1 MTVLKNGKPPEIQES
16 SPNERNQKFSATAP
30 ESFFYL
36 EDGDIMFTHK
46 TKIVCSMGPTTSN
59 DEIVSHLIL
68 AGMNVARFNFSHGTH
83 EAHLDAMNRV
93 KRVSSLLK
101 RPIALMLDTK
111 GPEIRTGATPGNA
124 LVPIHKGDTIIVSTD
139 NAETTAANDS
149 EPAKL
154 SVTWKDLP
162 QRVQKGN
169 RILIADGLIEL
180 EVEES
185 DGFLVR
191 CTAKN
196 SGEISSR
203 KNVNLIGLHAGLPI
217 MSEQD
222 KQDIRF
228 GVEQD
233 VDFIAASF
241 VSYASEVQE
250 IRRYLESLNSKA
262 KIIAKIE
269 NEEGLNNIRE
279 IAAAADGIMLAR
291 GDLGVQLPTEK
302 IPLAQKHVIRVC
314 RQLGKPVIT
323 ATQMLES
330 MILHPRPTRAEL
342 TDIANAIFD
351 GTDAVML
358 SGETANGNYPIEAV
372 ETMVRVAV
380 TVEYSPEYYQKMR
393 ETFEMDLHGEV
404 SRIVSQSAYQTAREV
419 NASAII
425 TPTLSGNTAR
435 MVSMFRPKQPIL
447 AVTPHPQV
455 ERQLLLNWGVF
466 PLFAELVTDSDDM
479 VQNAIKSAHDSG
491 AVRISDKIVMV
502 SGFPLSASVVNTI
515 RVLYVG
521 NELSRAEAGGSVS
534 SDYPR
539 ASGRILR
546 AKTPTEAYMLL
557 RKECSE
563 ILLCPVLTEEYIPVL
578 REVRGVI
585 VEGECKIPQES
596 LPLINPRLVW
606 LCGVKNAFRILEPGL
621 AVTIDGK
628 NLVVYEGRL

>member
-1 MTVLKNGKPPEIQES
+1 MSVTKMSLKSDGFPLDLNG
-16 SPNERNQKFSATAP
+16 
-30 ESFFYL
+30 FFFFVSI
-36 EDGDIMFTHK
+36 GDFMFTHK
-46 TKIVCSMGPTTSN
+46 TKIVCSMGPTTAN
-59 DEIVSHLIL
+59 DEIVSRLIV

-83 EAHLDAMNRV
+83 ETHLEAMERV
-93 KRVSSLLK
+93 KRVSSALN

-111 GPEIRTGATPGNA
+111 GPEIRTGNTPGN
-124 LVPIHKGDTIIVSTD
+124 LPVLIRKGDRVCVTVD
-139 NAETTAANDS
+139 GAETCAATEN
-149 EPAKL
+149 EPARL
-154 SVTWKDLP
+154 SVSWSALP
-162 QRVQKGN
+162 QRIEKGN
-169 RILIADGLIEL
+169 RILVADGLLEL
-180 EVEES
+180 EVEDT
-185 DGFLVR
+185 DGFTVY
-191 CTAKN
+191 AVSKN
-196 SGEISSR
+196 SGEISSK

-222 KQDIRF
+222 KMDIKF
-228 GVEQD
+228 GVEQN

-262 KIIAKIE
+262 RIIAKIE

-279 IAAAADGIMLAR
+279 IAEAADGVMIAR

-302 IPLAQKHVIRVC
+302 IPLAQKHIIRIC

-342 TDIANAIFD
+342 TDVANAIFD

-358 SGETANGNYPIEAV
+358 SGETANGSYPIEAV

-380 TVEYSPEYYQKMR
+380 TVEYSPEYYKKMR
-393 ETFEMDLHGEV
+393 ESFEMDLHGDI
-404 SRIVSQSAYQTAREV
+404 SRIVSQNAYQTARDV
-419 NASAII
+419 NATAII

-435 MVSMFRPKQPIL
+435 MVSMFRPEQPIL

-455 ERQLLLNWGVF
+455 ERQLLLNWGIF

-479 VQNAIKSAHDSG
+479 VQNAIKSAHDAG
-491 AVRISDKIVMV
+491 AVRISDRIVMV

-521 NELSRAEAGGSVS
+521 NELVRAESGGAACN
-534 SDYPR
+534 DHPR
-539 ASGRILR
+539 ANGRILR
-546 AKTPTEAYMLL
+546 AKTPTEAYMML
-557 RKECSE
+557 RKESNE
-563 ILLCPVLTEEYIPVL
+563 ILLCPSLTEEYIPVL
-578 REVRGVI
+578 REVQGVI
-585 VEGECKIPQES
+585 VEGESKIPSEI

-606 LCGVKNAFRILEPGL
+606 LFGVKGAQRLLEQGL

-628 NLVVYEGRL
+628 SLVVYEGRL

>member
-1 MTVLKNGKPPEIQES
+1 
-16 SPNERNQKFSATAP
+16 
-30 ESFFYL
+30 
-36 EDGDIMFTHK
+36 MFTHK
-46 TKIVCSMGPTTSN
+46 TKIVCSMGPTTAS
-59 DEIVSHLIL
+59 DEIVSRLIV

-83 EAHLDAMNRV
+83 ETHKEAMDRV
-93 KRVSSLLK
+93 KRVSSALK

-111 GPEIRTGATPGNA
+111 GPEIRTGNTPGNR
-124 LVPIHKGDTIIVSTD
+124 LVQIHKGDRVDVTVD
-139 NAETTAANDS
+139 GVETTAATET

-154 SVTWKDLP
+154 SVSWSALP
-162 QRVQKGN
+162 QRIEKGN
-169 RILIADGLIEL
+169 RILVADGLLEL

-185 DGFLVR
+185 DGFTVR
-191 CTAKN
+191 TVARN
-196 SGEISSR
+196 SGEISSK

-222 KQDIRF
+222 KVDIKF
-228 GVEQD
+228 GVEED

-262 KIIAKIE
+262 RIIAKIE

-279 IAAAADGIMLAR
+279 IAEAADGVMIAR

-302 IPLAQKHVIRVC
+302 IPLAQKHIIRIC

-330 MILHPRPTRAEL
+330 MISHPRPTRAEL
-342 TDIANAIFD
+342 TDVANAIFD

-380 TVEYSPEYYQKMR
+380 TVEYSPEYYKKMR
-393 ETFEMDLHGEV
+393 ESFEMDLHGDI
-404 SRIVSQSAYQTAREV
+404 SRIVSQNAYQTARDV
-419 NASAII
+419 NATAII

-435 MVSMFRPKQPIL
+435 MVSMFRPEQPIL
-447 AVTPHPQV
+447 AVTPHLQV
-455 ERQLLLNWGVF
+455 ERQLLLNWGIF

-479 VQNAIKSAHDSG
+479 VQNAIKSAHDAG
-491 AVRISDKIVMV
+491 AVRISDRIVMV

-521 NELSRAEAGGSVS
+521 NELIRAEAGGAACG
-534 SDYPR
+534 DHPR
-539 ASGRILR
+539 ANGRILR
-546 AKTPTEAYMLL
+546 ANTPTEAYMQL
-557 RKECSE
+557 RKENNE
-563 ILLCPVLTEEYIPVL
+563 ILLCPSLTEEYIPVL

-585 VEGECKIPQES
+585 VEGECKIPAEILS
-596 LPLINPRLVW
+596 LINPRLVW
-606 LCGVKNAFRILEPGL
+606 LWGVKGALRMLEPGF

-628 NLVVYEGRL
+628 SLVVYEGRL

>member
-1 MTVLKNGKPPEIQES
+1 
-16 SPNERNQKFSATAP
+16 
-30 ESFFYL
+30 
-36 EDGDIMFTHK
+36 MFTHK
-46 TKIVCSMGPTTSN
+46 TKIVCSMGPTTAS
-59 DEIVSHLIL
+59 DEIVSRLIV

-83 EAHLDAMNRV
+83 ENHLEAMERV
-93 KRVSSLLK
+93 KRVSAALK

-111 GPEIRTGATPGNA
+111 GPEIRTGNTPENIPV
-124 LVPIHKGDTIIVSTD
+124 LIRKGDKVCVTVD
-139 NAETTAANDS
+139 GAETSAATES
-149 EPAKL
+149 EPARL
-154 SVTWKDLP
+154 SVSWSALP
-162 QRVQKGN
+162 QRIEKGN
-169 RILIADGLIEL
+169 RILVADGLLEL
-180 EVEES
+180 EVEET
-185 DGFLVR
+185 DGFTVR
-191 CTAKN
+191 AVAKN
-196 SGEISSR
+196 SGEISSK

-222 KQDIRF
+222 KMDIKF
-228 GVEQD
+228 GVEQN

-262 KIIAKIE
+262 RIIAKIE

-279 IAAAADGIMLAR
+279 IAEAADGVMIAR

-302 IPLAQKHVIRVC
+302 IPLAQKHIIRIC

-330 MILHPRPTRAEL
+330 MISHPRPTRAEL
-342 TDIANAIFD
+342 TDVANAIFD

-358 SGETANGNYPIEAV
+358 SGETANGSYPIEAV

-380 TVEYSPEYYQKMR
+380 TVEFSPEYYKKMR
-393 ETFEMDLHGEV
+393 ESFEMDLHGDI
-404 SRIVSQSAYQTAREV
+404 SRIVSQNAYQTARDV
-419 NASAII
+419 NATAII

-435 MVSMFRPKQPIL
+435 MVSMFRPEQPIL

-455 ERQLLLNWGVF
+455 ERQLLLNWGIF

-479 VQNAIKSAHDSG
+479 VQNAIKSAHDAG
-491 AVRISDKIVMV
+491 AVRISDRIVMV

-521 NELSRAEAGGSVS
+521 NELVRAEFGGAACN
-534 SDYPR
+534 DHPR
-539 ASGRILR
+539 ANGRILR

-557 RKECSE
+557 RKESNE
-563 ILLCPVLTEEYIPVL
+563 ILLCPSLTEEYIPVL

-585 VEGECKIPQES
+585 VEGESKIPSEI

-606 LCGVKNAFRILEPGL
+606 LLGVKGALRLLEPGL

-628 NLVVYEGRL
+628 SLIVYEGRL

>member
-1 MTVLKNGKPPEIQES
+1 
-16 SPNERNQKFSATAP
+16 
-30 ESFFYL
+30 
-36 EDGDIMFTHK
+36 MFTHK
-46 TKIVCSMGPTTSN
+46 TKIVCSMGPTTAS
-59 DEIVSHLIL
+59 DEIVSRLIV

-83 EAHLDAMNRV
+83 ETHLEAMDRV
-93 KRVSSLLK
+93 KRVSSALK

-111 GPEIRTGATPGNA
+111 GPEIRTGNTPGN
-124 LVPIHKGDTIIVSTD
+124 LPVLIRKGDKVCVTVDS
-139 NAETTAANDS
+139 AETVAATES
-149 EPAKL
+149 EPARI
-154 SVTWKDLP
+154 SVSWTALP
-162 QRVQKGN
+162 QRIEKGN
-169 RILIADGLIEL
+169 RILVADGLLEL
-180 EVEES
+180 EVEET
-185 DGFLVR
+185 DGFTVQ
-191 CTAKN
+191 TVAKN
-196 SGEISSR
+196 SGEISSK

-217 MSEQD
+217 MSDQD
-222 KQDIRF
+222 KMDIKF
-228 GVEQD
+228 GVEQN

-262 KIIAKIE
+262 RIIAKIE

-279 IAAAADGIMLAR
+279 IAEAADGVMIAR

-302 IPLAQKHVIRVC
+302 IPLAQKHVIRIC

-330 MILHPRPTRAEL
+330 MISHPRPTRAEL
-342 TDIANAIFD
+342 TDVANAIFD

-380 TVEYSPEYYQKMR
+380 TVEYSPEYYKKMR
-393 ETFEMDLHGEV
+393 ESFEMDLHGDI
-404 SRIVSQSAYQTAREV
+404 SRIVSQNAYQTARDV
-419 NASAII
+419 NATAII

-435 MVSMFRPKQPIL
+435 MVSMFRPEQPIL

-455 ERQLLLNWGVF
+455 ERQLLLNWGIF

-479 VQNAIKSAHDSG
+479 VQNAIKSAHDAG
-491 AVRISDKIVMV
+491 AVRISDRIVMV

-521 NELSRAEAGGSVS
+521 NELVRAESGGSACN
-534 SDYPR
+534 DHPR
-539 ASGRILR
+539 ANGRILR

-557 RKECSE
+557 RKESNE
-563 ILLCPVLTEEYIPVL
+563 ILLCPSLSEEYIPVL

-585 VEGECKIPQES
+585 VEGESKIPAEI

-606 LCGVKNAFRILEPGL
+606 LLGAKGALRLLEPGL

-628 NLVVYEGRL
+628 SLVVYEGRL